1 MEFGAPLSAA
11 RGGLCGCERR
21 ASGRKA
27 APQASTARPVG
38 PAECQVSPA
47 YLLRHR
53 PSPRS
58 ECPPWSAVFASF
70 LRFRF
75 SACRCGSAR
84 SQPELRTP
92 GCAFAHCDRNSVT
105 NGLFFDARADTSSL
119 GSKLRLNEQRA
130 PRWTAVR
137 HQPNESNREGENI
150 REVWCNK

>member
-1 MEFGAPLSAA
+1 MFLLSEERLFLISSFLNGVWCAA
-11 RGGLCGCERR
+11 LRAAQGGLCGCERR

-27 APQASTARPVG
+27 VPRASTARPVG

-75 SACRCGSAR
+75 LARRCGSAR

-105 NGLFFDARADTSSL
+105 NGLFLDARADTFL
-119 GSKLRLNEQRA
+119 LRWVQNYD
-130 PRWTAVR
+130 
-137 HQPNESNREGENI
+137 
-150 REVWCNK
+150 